1 MMTATALTVTS
12 YAFPATLLTGVTMW
26 YGKSREIEWSIWE
39 PFMVTLPFI
48 MVYLYMLFTFGG
60 IRAAVVEMGFHP
72 IAVVLIAGLG
82 GFFAGLSLLPRLF
95 YSDKDV
101 PRVMMTMTTAFLIGL
116 LCLKMFFLMA
126 AIANPKALI
135 SPE

>member
-1 MMTATALTVTS
+1 
-12 YAFPATLLTGVTMW
+12 
-26 YGKSREIEWSIWE
+26 
-39 PFMVTLPFI
+39 MVMLPFI
-48 MVYLYMLFTFGG
+48 MVYLYMLGTFGG
-60 IRAAVVEMGFHP
+60 IRPAVVEMGFHP

-101 PRVMMTMTTAFLIGL
+101 PRLMMTGTTAFLIGL

-135 SPE
+135 SPT